1 MLAFAA
7 CNGGGSGLSPTA
19 TAEPAATIEP
29 TALQAAPLAM
39 ACAPGRPH
47 APGDFDGTV
56 SSGGLER
63 TYILHVPASYDGSA
77 PSPLVLNFH
86 AFTSNATQ
94 QAAYSTLPA
103 KADEAGFIVVM
114 PQGTGSPTFWSL
126 LRTSEP
132 DDVGFTAGLLD
143 ALEAELCIDSA
154 RIFSTGLSNGAAFSY
169 LLACELP
176 DRIAAIGPVAAH
188 FFPSGCTG
196 RPVPI
201 RAFHGTEDPIVP
213 FAGGDLAPGLKRS
226 GTVPPVQETVAAW
239 AEHNGCAAAP
249 VESQV
254 TASIR
259 LQQYEGCEA
268 PVELYIVDGGGH
280 TWPDAAEI
288 AALGATTHEINA
300 ADLIWEF
307 FTAYPAEPEQ
317 LRWDRVD
324 DWTVTRR

>member
-1 MLAFAA
+1 M
-7 CNGGGSGLSPTA
+7 
-19 TAEPAATIEP
+19 
-29 TALQAAPLAM
+29 
-39 ACAPGRPH
+39 
-47 APGDFDGTV
+47 V

-86 AFTSNATQ
+86 GFTSNATQ

-103 KADEAGFIVVM
+103 KADEAGFIVVT
-114 PQGTGSPTFWSL
+114 PQGTGAPAFWSL
-126 LRTSEP
+126 SRTSEP
-132 DDVGFTAGLLD
+132 DDVRFTADLLD

-154 RIFSTGLSNGAAFSY
+154 RIFSTGMSNGAAFSY

-188 FFPSGCTG
+188 LFPSDCTG

-213 FAGGDLAPGLKRS
+213 FAGGELGLGLSERF
-226 GTVPPVQETVAAW
+226 GTVPSVQETVASW
-239 AEHNGCAAAP
+239 AGRYGCAAEP
-249 VESQV
+249 VASQV
-254 TASIR
+254 TANVR
-259 LQQYEGCEA
+259 LQQYESCEA

-280 TWPDAAEI
+280 TWPDAADVAI
-288 AALGATTHEINA
+288 LGETTHEINA

-307 FTAYPAEPEQ
+307 FTAHPAP
-317 LRWDRVD
+317 
-324 DWTVTRR
+324 